1 MKVKPMKLE
10 FIALDKLCISK
21 TNMRYAKKAPDISDM
36 LPTVRKRGVIQPIIV
51 RPCTQAATATN
62 ANTPGSAPEYEI
74 IAGSRRFHAART
86 VREEQRAD
94 GEADAECTALPCA
107 ILDEGDDAD
116 AIEASLIENAARLDP
131 DEVVQWDAFTRLVK
145 QGRTVDDISA
155 TFGLPEIAVRRV
167 LALGNLLPRIRQLYA
182 REEID
187 RATVRHLT
195 LASKSQQ
202 RAWLALFDDEDG
214 YAPTGHQL
222 KAWLFGGQS
231 IPLRHAL
238 FDVEA
243 SGLVVIADLF
253 GDDAYFSDATAFWDT
268 QQAEIERRRDL
279 WLDAGWSD
287 VVIVPPNEHFSA
299 WEYEKAPKRKGGRV
313 YVDLRANGEAIIHE
327 GYLSRKEAQRRA
339 SGQGEVDRP
348 KIARAE
354 LTSTLNCYVDLHR
367 HAAVRAA
374 LLDRPGVALRLM
386 LAHAIAGS
394 SLWRVQPD
402 PQTAR
407 NEDVAQSL
415 GQCRG
420 EAVFD
425 ERRRAVL
432 ALLGVDADEPHLVRG
447 HDAPELVTLFHRMLD
462 LPDAALMDIVAVAMG
477 ECLASGSM
485 AVEAVGLVL
494 GVDMGQ
500 WWTGDDA
507 FLDLLRDRELL
518 SALLAD
524 VAGDAVAAANA
535 KEKAKTQRR
544 ILGDHLRG
552 ASGRQVRAG
561 WVPRWMAF
569 PPSAYTA
576 RGGVGTVRAHEAACA
591 AASAAEEREDDPVP
605 PQGGAALPHP
615 EGREADRPEQSA
627 GDGEERLAA

>member
-1 MKVKPMKLE
+1 MKLE
-10 FIALDKLCISK
+10 FIALDRLCISK
-21 TNMRYAKKAPDISDM
+21 TNMRFAKKVPDISDI
-36 LPTVRKRGVIQPIIV
+36 LPTVRKRGVIQPVIV
-51 RPCTQAATATN
+51 RPCAA
-62 ANTPGSAPEYEI
+62 SALGKDAHAADPAPDYEI
-74 IAGSRRFHAART
+74 IAGSRRFHAARA
-86 VREEQRAD
+86 VREEQRAE
-94 GEADAECTALPCA
+94 GEADAECSVLPCA

-131 DEVVQWDAFTRLVK
+131 GEVVQWEAFTRLVK
-145 QGRTVDDISA
+145 QGRTPDDISA

-167 LALGNLLPRIRQLYA
+167 LALGNLLPRVRQLYA
-182 REEID
+182 GEEID

-202 RAWLALFDDEDG
+202 RAWLALLDDEDG

-222 KAWLFGGQS
+222 KAWLFGGES
-231 IPLRHAL
+231 IPLRSAL

-243 SGLVVIADLF
+243 SGLVVVADLF
-253 GDDAYFSDATAFWDT
+253 GEDAYFADATAFWHA
-268 QQAEIERRRDL
+268 QQAEIERRREA
-279 WLDAGWSD
+279 WLEAGWSD
-287 VVIVPPNEHFSA
+287 VVIVPPHEHFSA
-299 WEYEKAPKRKGGRV
+299 WEYAKAPKRKGGRI
-313 YVDLRANGEAIIHE
+313 YVDLRANGEAVIHE
-327 GYLSRKEAQRRA
+327 GYLSRKEAERRA
-339 SGQGEVDRP
+339 SGQGETDRP

-354 LTSTLNCYVDLHR
+354 LTSTLNIYVDLHR

-394 SLWRVQPD
+394 SLWRVQPE

-407 NEDVAQSL
+407 NEDLAQSL
-415 GQCRG
+415 AESRG

-432 ALLGVDADEPHLVRG
+432 ALLRVDADEPHLVGG
-447 HDAPELVTLFHRMLD
+447 HDAPALVTLFHRMLD
-462 LPDAALMDIVAVAMG
+462 LPDAALMDIVAVVMG
-477 ECLASGSM
+477 ECLANGSM
-485 AVEAVGLVL
+485 AVESVGLIL

-518 SALLAD
+518 GALLAD
-524 VAGDAVAAANA
+524 VAGTSVAAANIR
-535 KEKAKTQRR
+535 EKAKTQRR

-552 ASGRQVRAG
+552 ERGRQVHAG

-569 PPSAYTA
+569 PPSAYTT
-576 RGGVGTVRAHEAACA
+576 RGGVGTVIAHEAACT
-591 AASAAEEREDDPVP
+591 AASAAEQREDDPVP
-605 PQGGAALPHP
+605 PQGGAALPP
-615 EGREADRPEQSA
+615 PDARDEDRPEQSA
-627 GDGEERLAA
+627 VDEAARLAA